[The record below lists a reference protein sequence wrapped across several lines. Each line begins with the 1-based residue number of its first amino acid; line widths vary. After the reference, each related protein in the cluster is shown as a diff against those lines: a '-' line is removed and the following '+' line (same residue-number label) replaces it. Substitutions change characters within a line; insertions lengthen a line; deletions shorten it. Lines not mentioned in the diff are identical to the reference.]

1 MAFVVHFSPFDGRFV
16 SSPNPKKKT
25 SRLSQSLVL
34 PCVCQCIFRLFL
46 NYFYM
51 RSTNS
56 GFIWMLFIKLC
67 LQYCSTVYMYSV
79 FCLKNEQRQQGP
91 PLPRLEAESSL
102 GKRK

>member
-1 MAFVVHFSPFDGRFV
+1 
-16 SSPNPKKKT
+16 
-25 SRLSQSLVL
+25 
-34 PCVCQCIFRLFL
+34 
-46 NYFYM
+46 
-51 RSTNS
+51 
-56 GFIWMLFIKLC
+56 MLFIKLC